1 MLTGGALA
9 ADSFRLGDKGYI
21 MITVK
26 EMLKEKDS
34 GVLTISPQETVY
46 KALEIMAEKNLGAL
60 VVVEGEKVVGMFSE
74 RDYARNVVLKGKSS
88 KDTLIKDLMS
98 ANPCYVRPEQT
109 LNDCMALITEKRT
122 RHLPVLEGGKLIGIV
137 SIGDVVKQYIVD
149 KEFTIRQ
156 LENYISGSM

>member
-1 MLTGGALA
+1 
-9 ADSFRLGDKGYI
+9 

-26 EMLKEKDS
+26 EMLKEKTGDI
-34 GVLTISPQETVY
+34 LTISPQDTVY
-46 KALEIMAEKNLGAL
+46 RALEIMAEKNLGAL
-60 VVVEGEKVVGMFSE
+60 IVVEGEKVVGMFSE

-122 RHLPVLEGGKLIGIV
+122 RHLAVLDGEKLIGSV
-137 SIGDVVKQYIVD
+137 SIGDVVKQYIDD
-149 KEFTIRQ
+149 KEFTINQ
-156 LENYISGSM
+156 LENYIAGGM

>member
-1 MLTGGALA
+1 
-9 ADSFRLGDKGYI
+9 

-26 EMLKEKDS
+26 EMLKEKS
-34 GVLTISPQETVY
+34 GEILTISPQDTVY
-46 KALEIMAEKNLGAL
+46 RALEIMAEKNLGAL
-60 VVVEGEKVVGMFSE
+60 IVVEGEKVVGMFSE

-88 KDTLIKDLMS
+88 KETLVKDLMN

-122 RHLPVLEGGKLIGIV
+122 RHLPVLDGEKLIGIV

-149 KEFTIRQ
+149 KEFTIKQ

>member
-1 MLTGGALA
+1 
-9 ADSFRLGDKGYI
+9 

-26 EMLKEKDS
+26 EMLKEKDG
-34 GVLTISPQETVY
+34 GVLTILPQDTVY

-60 VVVEGEKVVGMFSE
+60 VVVEDEKVVGVFSE

-98 ANPCYVRPEQT
+98 TNPCYVRPEQT

-122 RHLPVLEGGKLIGIV
+122 RHLPVLDGEKLIGIV
-137 SIGDVVKQYIVD
+137 SIGDVVKNL
-149 KEFTIRQ
+149 F
-156 LENYISGSM
+156 

>member
-1 MLTGGALA
+1 
-9 ADSFRLGDKGYI
+9 

-26 EMLKEKDS
+26 EMLKEKT
-34 GVLTISPQETVY
+34 GEILTISPQDTVY
-46 KALEIMAEKNLGAL
+46 RALEIMAEKNLGAL
-60 VVVEGEKVVGMFSE
+60 VVVEGEKVVGVFSE

-98 ANPCYVRPEQT
+98 TNPCYVRPEQT

-122 RHLPVLEGGKLIGIV
+122 RHLPVLDGEKLVGIV
-137 SIGDVVKQYIVD
+137 SIGDVVKQYIID
-149 KEFTIRQ
+149 KEFTIKQ

>member
-1 MLTGGALA
+1 
-9 ADSFRLGDKGYI
+9 

-26 EMLKEKDS
+26 EMLKEK
-34 GVLTISPQETVY
+34 GGGGALTISPQDTVY

-98 ANPCYVRPEQT
+98 ENPCYVRPEQT
-109 LNDCMALITEKRT
+109 LSDCMALITEKRR
-122 RHLPVLEGGKLIGIV
+122 RHLPVLDGEKLIGIV
-137 SIGDVVKQYIVD
+137 SIGDVVKQQIID
-149 KEFTIRQ
+149 QEFTIKQ

>member
-1 MLTGGALA
+1 
-9 ADSFRLGDKGYI
+9 

-26 EMLKEKDS
+26 EMLKEKA
-34 GVLTISPQETVY
+34 GEILTISPQDTVY
-46 KALEIMAEKNLGAL
+46 RALEIMAEKNLGAL

-98 ANPCYVRPEQT
+98 VNPCYVRPEQT
-109 LNDCMALITEKRT
+109 LNDCMALFTEKRI
-122 RHLPVLEGGKLIGIV
+122 RHLPVLDGEKLIGIV
-137 SIGDVVKQYIVD
+137 SIGDAVKQQIVD
-149 KEFTIRQ
+149 QEFTIKQ